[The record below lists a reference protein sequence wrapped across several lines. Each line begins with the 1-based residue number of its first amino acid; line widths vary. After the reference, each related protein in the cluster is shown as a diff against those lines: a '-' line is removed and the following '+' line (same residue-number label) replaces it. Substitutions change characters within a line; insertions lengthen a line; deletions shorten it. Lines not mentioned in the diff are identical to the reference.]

1 MTTDKAY
8 AKTMPKRSDGF
19 VKRRNRDM
27 PKPNII
33 WVRCIT
39 SDKACAKICIL
50 ARNGSVKHV
59 MVEFKKPATNTAI

>member
-1 MTTDKAY
+1 
-8 AKTMPKRSDGF
+8 
-19 VKRRNRDM
+19 M